1 MGKDL
6 LCCILLL
13 FMPALLYAQHNP
25 VIYLNFDK
33 TTFIQIQGTPVE
45 KIEIGG
51 EDSVIIY
58 KQFQTTQGTFIQL
71 SSQYDTGFI
80 ATNLLLVCKD
90 TVMQYDLVFKQTLP
104 QTMYTVIYRGLPGMG
119 KTLPASNPAPMDSLV
134 INGDMRVPTAI
145 MLRMQ
150 QLSRN
155 VNVAVASN
163 RLVFLLD
170 NIGVDSQYIYFK
182 VRLRNSSQV
191 DYNVDYLKFIVESQR
206 KRKSFTDRTIIPSQS
221 LYPSYVEAPTNAKV
235 IKAKDQQELIFALN
249 KFALSEEE
257 LLSIVMKER
266 TDNSKGR
273 VVELKVRPAA
283 FNNIIRL

>member
-1 MGKDL
+1 MGKDF
-6 LCCILLL
+6 LCYILLL
-13 FMPALLYAQHNP
+13 FVPALLNAQQNP

-33 TTFIQIQGTPVE
+33 TTYIQIQGTPLE

-80 ATNLLLVCKD
+80 ATNMLLVCKD

-104 QTMYTVIYRGLPGMG
+104 QTMYTVVYRGLPGVG
-119 KTLPASNPAPMDSLV
+119 KILPASDPPMDSLV
-134 INGDMRVPTAI
+134 INGDLRVPTAT

-206 KRKSFTDRTIIPSQS
+206 KRKAFTARTIMPSQS

-235 IKAKDQQELIFALN
+235 IKAKEQQELIFALN

-283 FNNIIRL
+283 FNNIVRL